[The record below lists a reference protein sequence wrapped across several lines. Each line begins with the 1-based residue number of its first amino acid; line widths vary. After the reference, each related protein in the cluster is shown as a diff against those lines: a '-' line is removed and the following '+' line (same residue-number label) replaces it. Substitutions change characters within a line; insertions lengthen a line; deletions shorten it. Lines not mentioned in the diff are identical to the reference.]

1 MILVP
6 YSLKPV
12 KKNKKMESMF
22 KAKNLNLPPD
32 SERSETF
39 EALIPAYFPF
49 TGLFYSWIRTIAEIV
64 SPEMR
69 ESLKLF
75 YKV

>member
-12 KKNKKMESMF
+12 KKNKKMESTF

-39 EALIPAYFPF
+39 EAVIPAYFPI
-49 TGLFYSWIRTIAEIV
+49 TGLFYSWIRTTAEIV
-64 SPEMR
+64 SQEIR
-69 ESLKLF
+69 ESL
-75 YKV
+75 